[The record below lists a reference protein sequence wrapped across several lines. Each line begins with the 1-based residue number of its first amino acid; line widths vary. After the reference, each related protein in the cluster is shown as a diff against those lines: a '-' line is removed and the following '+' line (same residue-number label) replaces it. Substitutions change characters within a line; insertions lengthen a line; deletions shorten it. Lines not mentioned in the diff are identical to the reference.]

1 MAEEEKPEPY
11 YGAWPCHPRDLV
23 EEGVT
28 TSARRARIVLRK
40 YVLGQDEEE
49 IAEEEGISLKSV
61 KYHLEKAEEEGLID
75 YVKEKFVEEE

>member
-1 MAEEEKPEPY
+1 MAEQKPY

-28 TSARRARIVLRK
+28 TSAGGRRIVLRK
-40 YVLGQDEEE
+40 YVLGQSEEE
-49 IAEEEGISLKSV
+49 IAEEEDISLKSV

-75 YVKEKFVEEE
+75 YVKEKFVESE

>member
-1 MAEEEKPEPY
+1 MADQKPY

-28 TSARRARIVLRK
+28 TSARRARIILRK
-40 YVLGQDEEE
+40 YVLGQSEEE

-61 KYHLEKAEEEGLID
+61 KYHLKKAEEEGLID
-75 YVKEKFVEEE
+75 YVKEKFVESE

>member
-1 MAEEEKPEPY
+1 MAEQEPY

-40 YVLGQDEEE
+40 YVLGQSEEE
-49 IAEEEGISLKSV
+49 IAEEEDISLKSV

-75 YVKEKFVEEE
+75 YVKEKFVES

>member
-1 MAEEEKPEPY
+1 MAESEPY
-11 YGAWPCHPRDLV
+11 HGAWKVHPRDLV

-49 IAEEEGISLKSV
+49 IAEAEGISLKSV

-75 YVKEKFVEEE
+75 YVKENIAGE